1 MANKIEENFEK
12 LEQIIQK
19 MQSDE
24 VSLDESFA
32 LYQDGIKLVKE
43 SNEQIEKIEQE
54 IKVLEGNKE

>member
-12 LEQIIQK
+12 LEQIIEK